1 MKSNSFYK
9 SNREQQFL
17 FLLCLPATRS
27 KCLEWWRSRTTRV
40 TSNQEAY
47 HGVQKFEAHAVMH
60 LARVHGDRSSPETRK
75 NAAATFV
82 GVAISARGG
91 NFAFLVKQ
99 AANA

>member
-1 MKSNSFYK
+1 MKCNRFSK
-9 SNREQQFL
+9 CTREQQL
-17 FLLCLPATRS
+17 VFLLCLQASGS
-27 KCLEWWRSRTTRV
+27 KGLKRRRSRTTKI
-40 TSNQEAY
+40 TGEQEAY